1 MGPSRDKA
9 SRRDVARRPR
19 RSVAASGRV
28 PRRRPAMDSKADRVT
43 AARSGL
49 VPLCLLPPWRAAPRR
64 AAPRRACP
72 RQAAPA
78 LRRACPRQA
87 APALRRACPRQ
98 AAPALRRVRPWLADV
113 PNQLVVTRPLA
124 RPPDVPRRRHAPCR
138 RLRVPAGQGPAC
150 PAGPAEPAADRP
162 RPARRARRR
171 QGPPCRTCR
180 NRGAVASRAAAS
192 RAAASRAAA
201 SRAAASAR
209 AASMV
214 GRGRA
219 AARGQGRR
227 GVASVP
233 APGQVTTP
241 SARRRPGWDRP
252 RPRRLVGRRPP
263 ASQGT
268 ALAASPGTAQA
279 ARSAGRVRRPAVPA
293 LVRDVVRPAP
303 AVPAAAMARVR
314 AARVRAAPGPA
325 L

>member
-64 AAPRRACP
+64 AAP
-72 RQAAPA
+72 
-78 LRRACPRQA
+78 RRACPRQA

-180 NRGAVASRAAAS
+180 NRGAV
-192 RAAASRAAA
+192 ASRAAA